1 MSGHWQQLFNY
12 VAGPMHPV
20 SMNARWRT
28 SVPLIPQ
35 DIVRQIGDRAA
46 AEAQRAAQ
54 GSARNAGLEFVKAI
68 EAQRAAAIAER
79 KRSGRAPVPLAT
91 RPKAP
96 ADGDDFD
103 PKIEEKVRARAKSGD
118 RKMADLVS
126 VLDAARKGNRDAQEG
141 LGWLLWR
148 GSGGIPIDRG
158 RALVWLNKSAF
169 NKAVPPPLR
178 GHRQADTASESA
190 APDPRP
196 SPREAPPP
204 PAPAPTLK
212 PPIIRLGRYAMSIS
226 KTAIVQPGLASFDLY
241 VQLAS
246 DGSLSGKGVIA
257 GSILG
262 VLGGMGT
269 GAPWLENVL
278 SRLLKQDGH
287 PVHGNWIFN
296 PRSNQLS
303 LFISGS
309 IMGHPFNEQYNFT
322 FEEIM
327 PDGVLIGYDQ
337 TMTEIR
343 AQRLGD

>member
-12 VAGPMHPV
+12 VAGPLHPA
-20 SMNARWRT
+20 SMNARWRI

-54 GSARNAGLEFVKAI
+54 GPMRNAGLEFVKAI

-79 KRSGRAPVPLAT
+79 KRSGQAPVPLAT

-103 PKIEEKVRARAKSGD
+103 PKIEEKVRARARSGD

-141 LGWLLWR
+141 VGWLLWR
-148 GSGGIPIDRG
+148 GSGGIPVDRG

-169 NKAVPPPLR
+169 NKIVPPLR
-178 GHRQADTASESA
+178 EPHQADIAPAPGAAGPTAA
-190 APDPRP
+190 
-196 SPREAPPP
+196 PREAPPP
-204 PAPAPTLK
+204 PPPTPQPLT
-212 PPIIRLGRYAMSIS
+212 IRPGRYAISIS
-226 KTAIVQPGLASFDLY
+226 KTAMIQPGLASYELDI
-241 VQLAS
+241 QLAV
-246 DGSLSGKGVIA
+246 DGSFSGAGRIA
-257 GSILG
+257 GGILG
-262 VLGGMGT
+262 MLGGMGA
-269 GAPWLENVL
+269 GAPWLGNVL
-278 SRLLKQDGH
+278 NRVTKQEGH
-287 PVHGNWIFN
+287 PVRGNWIFN
-296 PRSNQLS
+296 PRSNQLN

-309 IMGHPFNEQYNFT
+309 IMGQPFNEQYNFT
-322 FEEIM
+322 FEETM

-337 TMTEIR
+337 TMTEIQ